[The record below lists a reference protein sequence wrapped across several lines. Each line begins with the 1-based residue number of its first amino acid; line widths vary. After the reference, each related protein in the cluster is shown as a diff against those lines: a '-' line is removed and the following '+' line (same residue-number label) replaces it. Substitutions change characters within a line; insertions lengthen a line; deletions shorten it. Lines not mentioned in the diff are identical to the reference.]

1 MPSLPDRIG
10 PYRPLQRI
18 GAGGMG
24 TVYYAYHPDSG
35 QPLAVKVLHE
45 DHARDRDHRKRFA
58 REAAALR
65 KVTGPYLVPLIDA
78 DPEAER
84 PWLAT
89 PYVPGNTLHEHIRD
103 HGKLT
108 PGNLLTFA
116 AATAHA
122 LACIHAAGI
131 AHRDLKPPNVILAA
145 DGPRV
150 VDFGIAHLLDAT
162 AVTATRVNTG
172 TRGWMAPE
180 QLRTGITTT
189 ASDVY
194 AWGVLVAFAASG
206 KHPYGPPTG
215 IEFRMERGDEYTL
228 EGIPDRL
235 AEQVHAALQMDPDA
249 RPLAADL
256 ADTVAGMYGPQG
268 TTVFP
273 TMEFTR
279 IAEFIESDYVL
290 PPPVSRWDVPVP
302 ARDLSRD
309 IQAPPVPPT
318 PVAPPVP
325 GYGPAPQMRPR
336 LSFRAR
342 THARAASGGYVPGL
356 GPYSYRA
363 PRKPGDRIPIW
374 RWMTFVSK
382 LTLATTVTAG
392 VLAWAIYAPHDDGTA
407 DAAAPQQTA
416 AVDHAGGSD
425 ELGSI
430 DGPDDGGPVYPSP
443 SPTPTLTPSPTASAS
458 PSAIYPETDRNDMV
472 FAEETGRDKESILFD
487 PNPKPFEFHGDAI
500 CGMDHGGSTDADR
513 RKCSM
518 NITNGTRAPI
528 ALVCT
533 VPYRDDL
540 SGNEDFREGDPQPDT
555 GTMTFMT
562 PVVPA
567 RYNMGVE
574 FSLPKGKYRSL
585 SENKTVCELAHV

>member
-1 MPSLPDRIG
+1 MAGHPVRAGQHPSRAHT
-10 PYRPLQRI
+10 RPRQI
-18 GAGGMG
+18 
-24 TVYYAYHPDSG
+24 
-35 QPLAVKVLHE
+35 K
-45 DHARDRDHRKRFA
+45 
-58 REAAALR
+58 
-65 KVTGPYLVPLIDA
+65 
-78 DPEAER
+78 
-84 PWLAT
+84 
-89 PYVPGNTLHEHIRD
+89 
-103 HGKLT
+103 

-180 QLRTGITTT
+180 QLRTGVTTT

-215 IEFRMERGDEYTL
+215 IEFRMERGDAYTL
-228 EGIPDRL
+228 EDIPEKL
-235 AEQVHAALQMDPDA
+235 VEQVHAALQMDPKA

-268 TTVFP
+268 TSVFP

-279 IAEFIESDYVL
+279 VADFSGPDYEL
-290 PPPVSRWDVPVP
+290 FPPLSRWDIPAPFHDLTRDFPAPSAPAVPPIPDYHP
-302 ARDLSRD
+302 APQIRPFDPKRGIIPTVGAYYGLQTAQPAPSA
-309 IQAPPVPPT
+309 QHYPPAQPQQPAPAPNPPVRHNPAAWAQSQRPAPKPYRTPQAAGGRPPKAPMPFMSKVTLTTVAVALLIAWSTSYDDGTEDTAQSQPTASASPTRTLAGSSGSNDPGYVSPYTPPPT
-318 PVAPPVP
+318 PSV
-325 GYGPAPQMRPR
+325 
-336 LSFRAR
+336 
-342 THARAASGGYVPGL
+342 
-356 GPYSYRA
+356 
-363 PRKPGDRIPIW
+363 
-374 RWMTFVSK
+374 
-382 LTLATTVTAG
+382 
-392 VLAWAIYAPHDDGTA
+392 
-407 DAAAPQQTA
+407 
-416 AVDHAGGSD
+416 
-425 ELGSI
+425 
-430 DGPDDGGPVYPSP
+430 
-443 SPTPTLTPSPTASAS
+443 SPTPTPTMELVNPTPSPTPSPTASAS
-458 PSAIYPETDRNDMV
+458 PSGIYPETDRKDMV

-487 PNPKPFEFHGDAI
+487 PNPQPSEFHSYAS
-500 CGMDHGGSTDADR
+500 CGMGFATPSDEEQ
-513 RKCSM
+513 RKCTM
-518 NITNGTRAPI
+518 NITNGTRGPV

-533 VPYRDDL
+533 IPYRDDL

-585 SENKTVCELAHV
+585 GENKTVCEFAKV